1 MIFMFF
7 SISHPRGTWWWW
19 VVLLAGAAHR
29 VSGKEGPHHGGLHF
43 DEHLLCFFHRGPHF
57 PGNSFVYSVSS
68 LDMHDY
74 RSHSSSFRQAASPV
88 IPYISMACVF
98 AFILSFGLGPG
109 KEPEYSFFFESLKP
123 AVAAGSS
130 CASSLHAGGV
140 TNILTTELFTQTARP
155 AAYVIAGSVN
165 WLSFFFIG
173 LVFPFIVVGVWRNR
187 GRKCLCP
194 RFVHVSSLCS
204 SCWI

>member
-109 KEPEYSFFFESLKP
+109 KEPEYSFFLSPSNQLLLLVPHALPPYMQVEWQTSWPLSSSLRQRGRLRMLSQGRWI
-123 AVAAGSS
+123 GS
-130 CASSLHAGGV
+130 ASSSLA
-140 TNILTTELFTQTARP
+140 
-155 AAYVIAGSVN
+155 
-165 WLSFFFIG
+165 W
-173 LVFPFIVVGVWRNR
+173 
-187 GRKCLCP
+187 
-194 RFVHVSSLCS
+194 SSLS
-204 SCWI
+204 LW